1 MALKPPLS
9 DLPIKTAD
17 SGFYR
22 GFSVN
27 VTVISKIIISMLVV
41 WCIFWPLQAGRILGD
56 WNSAILAQFAAWYI
70 WVVAAFVIVCLGLAI
85 WPAGGRLNLGVE
97 GEKPEFSNFSW
108 FSMMFGAGIGVG
120 MLTWAVAEPVA
131 HFGQN
136 PSTIAGITTSLGEDN
151 VRTAY
156 VWSYMHWGLGAWACY
171 AIAGLS
177 LAFFSYRRGLPLTI
191 RSALTPLFGKSLSG
205 VLGHIIDIVA
215 VVATILG
222 VAQTLGFGVDQ
233 FVAGLT
239 RIGIDGLV
247 HAEGALNADGESI
260 AGTVNTFGIVV
271 ALLFIMGASTLS
283 ALSGVG
289 KGIKWLSNINMVLSI
304 ILLGFFIIFGATWFG
319 ASAFFVGIW
328 DYLIALPGL
337 SVQVHSGTAL
347 EAFVAA
353 APASIQALPPE
364 EAQAVLSALSGPGAS
379 VDSVTAKLAEDSIT
393 VPAADLAVA
402 LDATLNDR
410 LTTWQG
416 WWPVFYWA
424 WWIAFAPFVG
434 LFLARISRGRTIRE
448 FVLGAMIVPSLMC
461 FVWFAWAGGTAVDLE
476 LNGDANGVI
485 LNAGNGDKIFAMT
498 EFMLS
503 PISQWLSWGM
513 AVMIVVLLMTFLVT
527 SADSAVLIVN
537 TINAAGDEGP
547 KARPHIMFWGAA
559 LALVVGGLLISG
571 GTGAIQT
578 AMVIGA
584 LPFSIVMALMC
595 IALVK
600 AIYNDGRR
608 EAAGIP
614 TTFVDDAVPA
624 E

>member
-1 MALKPPLS
+1 MKPPLT

-17 SGFYR
+17 TGFYG

-27 VTVISKIIISMLVV
+27 VTVVSKIIISVLVV
-41 WCIFWPLQAGRILGD
+41 WCIFWPVQAGAVLST
-56 WNSAILAQFAAWYI
+56 WNAAILNNFAAWYI
-70 WVVAAFVIVCLGLAI
+70 WVVAFFVIVCLGLAI
-85 WPAGGRLNLGVE
+85 WPTAGRLNLGQD

-120 MLTWAVAEPVA
+120 MLTWAVAEPIA
-131 HFGQN
+131 HFKNN
-136 PSTIAGITTSLGEDN
+136 PAVIQGVNTALSQDN
-151 VRTAY
+151 VREAY
-156 VWSYMHWGLGAWACY
+156 VWSFLHWGLGAWACY

-191 RSALTPLFGKSLSG
+191 RSALTPLFGKALSG
-205 VLGHIIDIVA
+205 TLGHIIDIVA

-222 VAQTLGFGVDQ
+222 VAQILGFGVEQ

-239 RIGIDGLV
+239 RIGIGGLAMEDGS
-247 HAEGALNADGESI
+247 AT
-260 AGTVNTFGIVV
+260 TVGIIV
-271 ALLFIMGASTLS
+271 ALLVIMGASTLS

-304 ILLGFFIIFGATWFG
+304 LLLGFFILFGATFFG
-319 ASAFFVGIW
+319 ATAFFVGIW
-328 DYLIALPGL
+328 DYLVALPWL
-337 SVQVHSGTAL
+337 SFNVYESDGVEGS
-347 EAFVAA
+347 EAF
-353 APASIQALPPE
+353 
-364 EAQAVLSALSGPGAS
+364 
-379 VDSVTAKLAEDSIT
+379 KLAQ
-393 VPAADLAVA
+393 
-402 LDATLNDR
+402 
-410 LTTWQG
+410 WQG

-485 LNAGNGDKIFAMT
+485 LDAANGDKIFAMT
-498 EFMLS
+498 TFMLE
-503 PISQWLSWGM
+503 PISQLLSWGM

-547 KARPHIMFWGAA
+547 KARPHILFWGGA
-559 LALVVGGLLISG
+559 LALVVGGLLISV
-571 GTGAIQT
+571 GTSAIQT

-584 LPFSIVMALMC
+584 LPFSWVMLLMC
-595 IALVK
+595 IALIK

-608 EAAGIP
+608 EAVGVP
-614 TTFVDDAVPA
+614 TTHSEITGLTPA